1 MKNKTCNRRK
11 LLVVFLAAVVL
22 LLVLAGRL
30 VYLMIFE
37 AGYYQEKAQAL
48 HEREREIK
56 AKRGEIV
63 DRNGTVLATN
73 RTVCTISVIHSQVTD
88 PEEVIRALSGELG
101 LPEEEV
107 RKRWKRYLPGS
118 GSRQM
123 WTKRWGT
130 GSGTWGLTG

>member
-56 AKRGEIV
+56 AKEGI
-63 DRNGTVLATN
+63 D
-73 RTVCTISVIHSQVTD
+73 I
-88 PEEVIRALSGELG
+88 
-101 LPEEEV
+101 
-107 RKRWKRYLPGS
+107 
-118 GSRQM
+118 
-123 WTKRWGT
+123 
-130 GSGTWGLTG
+130 